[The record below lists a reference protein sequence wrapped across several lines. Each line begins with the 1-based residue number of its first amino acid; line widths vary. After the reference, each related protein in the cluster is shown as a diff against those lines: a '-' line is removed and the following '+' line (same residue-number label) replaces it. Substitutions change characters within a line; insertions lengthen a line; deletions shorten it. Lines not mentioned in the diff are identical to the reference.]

1 MKIALFD
8 FDGTLIDNT
17 NLMSFSEDET
27 FDWVTFMEKSREC
40 CTFEN
45 VHNEMQRLQRN
56 GYVCIICTARP
67 EEFGEHTM
75 ADLIARNLGED
86 IVVMR
91 SKELCDAERAE
102 LEGITDPIAI
112 GAIIHKH
119 HALYRQHVIED
130 MEDNF
135 GVGCVKYAFDDQEKN
150 LATFLYAGVKCFK
163 VDGNGTCDAY
173 PF

>member
-17 NLMSFSEDET
+17 NLMSFSEGEG
-27 FDWVTFMEKSREC
+27 FDWVSFMEKSRDC
-40 CTFEN
+40 CTFEH
-45 VHNEMQRLQRN
+45 VHNEMKRLRSE

-67 EEFGEHTM
+67 EEFGEYTM

-91 SKELCDAERAE
+91 SKELCDAELAE

-112 GAIIHKH
+112 RAIIHKH

-130 MEDNF
+130 MEGNF

-150 LATFLYAGVKCFK
+150 LDTLLYAGVKCFK
-163 VDGNGTCDAY
+163 VDGKGKTEEY

>member
-17 NLMSFSEDET
+17 ELMSFTEGET
-27 FDWVTFMEKSREC
+27 FDWVKFMEKSREC
-40 CTFEN
+40 CTFKNIHE
-45 VHNEMQRLQRN
+45 EMQRLQRN

-75 ADLIARNLGED
+75 ADLIARNLDED

-112 GAIIHKH
+112 RAIIHRH

-130 MEDNF
+130 MEDKF
-135 GVGCVKYAFDDQEKN
+135 GKGCVKYAFDDQERN
-150 LATFLYAGVKCFK
+150 LDTFISSGVICFK
-163 VDGNGTCDAY
+163 VNSNGEYDQY